1 MAGKEVV
8 QLYVSDVES
17 TVIRPV
23 KELKGFDKVDLQP
36 GETKTVTFTLGKR
49 AFAYWNTQ
57 IHDWHVESG
66 EFRILVGKSSRD
78 IQLEETVT
86 VESTVKLPVHFTLY
100 STFGDL
106 MQDKKAREI
115 LEPMMKLDMVG
126 GQEEDSDVAA
136 SAISSEMMEAMMK
149 YMPLRGVLSFSSGKV
164 SLEQLQGLL
173 DQLNA

>member
-1 MAGKEVV
+1 MF
-8 QLYVSDVES
+8 SDVES

-86 VESTVKLPVHFTLY
+86 VESTVKLPVH
-100 STFGDL
+100 
-106 MQDKKAREI
+106 
-115 LEPMMKLDMVG
+115 
-126 GQEEDSDVAA
+126 
-136 SAISSEMMEAMMK
+136 
-149 YMPLRGVLSFSSGKV
+149 
-164 SLEQLQGLL
+164 SLWTVPRRFDAG
-173 DQLNA
+173 